1 MDLGFVLQ
9 NLRLEHRT
17 SQRHRYIV
25 IIHGIGYRV
34 VPTYL
39 FGFKSGIPY
48 WIFLREEIGVTLV
61 FSVSSTFHQS
71 ELFGVLVS
79 ERRHRHRELHN

>member
-48 WIFLREEIGVTLV
+48 WIFFKGGNWCNTCIQCVLYFPPVGAIWSLGV
-61 FSVSSTFHQS
+61 
-71 ELFGVLVS
+71 
-79 ERRHRHRELHN
+79 RA